1 MASQLPDCYIGK
13 YVPHV
18 SYVLMAPFAAL
29 CPPLDPLY
37 MAMAEGFG
45 GVDAAM
51 NGVKG
56 PGNNSPLKEVERVRS
71 QFPET
76 WLWTNTSV
84 GYSYNATIPNY
95 FPVCI
100 FCKLM

>member
-1 MASQLPDCYIGK
+1 
-13 YVPHV
+13 
-18 SYVLMAPFAAL
+18 
-29 CPPLDPLY
+29 

-84 GYSYNATIPNY
+84 GYSYNAITS
-95 FPVCI
+95 VCAYSVSLCDALSFVFRQARKLVLYQ
-100 FCKLM
+100 FC